1 MFCKTTKTLAFCMAI
16 VMAFLAIYTIVIG
29 AELWY
34 CSFCIEDSKAYMSS
48 ATADKVYRDMN
59 ERRREIS
66 NKSEYADILCNS
78 SLGVRFVFLLFELAA
93 AFTSGMLWI
102 LIKAEEEER
111 AERIRKYKESRKMPR
126 KGTRQEAPRRPRK
139 EANANIQSA
148 GSRG

>member
-1 MFCKTTKTLAFCMAI
+1 MFCKTTKTLSFCMAI

-48 ATADKVYRDMN
+48 ATADEVYRDMN

-78 SLGVRFVFLLFELAA
+78 SLGVRFVFLLFELVA

-102 LIKAEEEER
+102 LIKAEEER

-126 KGTRQEAPRRPRK
+126 KEKSAEGRCTR
-139 EANANIQSA
+139 
-148 GSRG
+148 SRG